1 MFEASFTSLF
11 FSPSFYLIYFRPLT
25 VLLFNLFSFFFFSLL
40 YAPFPDFSIVIL
52 ICFPPPSFLS
62 LSSRLFFFLS
72 FLHHILFPSFFFLFS
87 IFIFLFTSYSH
98 LPLRFFFLSSFSSSL
113 LSLGLFYPFF
123 SLILV
128 VIVVFLHPSF
138 FLL

>member
-113 LSLGLFYPFF
+113 LLDF
-123 SLILV
+123 SI
-128 VIVVFLHPSF
+128 SF
-138 FLL
+138 FLLFLWLLWCFFILPFFLL